1 MSISKRIAELN
12 RLDDLIIYRAI
23 CSCSQEKHD
32 LTIHLEKDTEFDLL
46 LLTFYVNLS
55 IDEYFSLWEKDN
67 FKGKLKKFIHIL
79 WIRIKLSLK
88 VLFTGYIEIE
98 QEFIIDDKDQIDSLV
113 KSLEEG
119 KSYLNIE

>member
-1 MSISKRIAELN
+1 LSISKRIAELN

>member
-1 MSISKRIAELN
+1 MSISKRIALLN
-12 RLDDLIIYRAI
+12 KLKDLVIYRAV

-32 LTIHLEKDTEFDLL
+32 LTIHLEKDTKFDLL

-55 IDEYFSLWEKDN
+55 INKYFELWEKDD

-79 WIRIKLSLK
+79 WTRIKLSLK

-98 QEFIIDDKDQIDSLV
+98 QEFIIDDKEQVDGLI
-113 KSLEEG
+113 KALEEG
-119 KSYLNIE
+119 KQYLNVE